1 MKDLEHEGLIYS
13 TDDVYVLFQEVFD
26 VGLRDGA
33 FLESF
38 VDVLNRLVED
48 VSEDTIINGI
58 LFIVEFLELGC
69 VAIEE
74 LQGTTQV
81 FCEGRRRE
89 ELAGESLFEGIHHL
103 RSLSDRLWLVEDGL
117 LSGLKGAE
125 RDVVL
130 RFG

>member
-1 MKDLEHEGLIYS
+1 M
-13 TDDVYVLFQEVFD
+13 
-26 VGLRDGA
+26 
-33 FLESF
+33 
-38 VDVLNRLVED
+38 ED
-48 VSEDTIINGI
+48 VSEDAIIDGV

-69 VAIEE
+69 IAIEE

-89 ELAGESLFEGIHHL
+89 ELAGESLFESIHNL
-103 RSLSDRLWLVEDGL
+103 RGLSDGLWLVEDGV

-125 RDVVL
+125 RDVVM